1 MIIKKL
7 KYAKYYGTLLI
18 RNWRSKNKS
27 YAQHG
32 EDLLVEQLL
41 GPIESFIDIGANDG
55 VLFSNTYKF
64 AKLGARG
71 LCVEPSP
78 STFLKLRL
86 NHLFHP
92 RVRCIRAAVSNR
104 SGSISFI
111 KDGYEEVLSRVSDP
125 SCSKKPN
132 HLTDKPSIS
141 VPALTLKKILRRYS
155 IFQQVDLLSVD
166 VEGHEK
172 QVFEGLED
180 CTFQARIIV
189 LEADKMEIG
198 NILSL
203 PVFKDYTPKYTNG
216 VNLILL
222 HRSEAEKTQ
231 IKNYNLPGKFVH
243 C

>member
-1 MIIKKL
+1 MKKL

-18 RNWRSKNKS
+18 RNWRCKNKS
-27 YAQHG
+27 YAQHE

-41 GPIESFIDIGANDG
+41 GSVESFIDIGANDG

-71 LCVEPSP
+71 LCVEPSL

-92 RVRCIRAAVSNR
+92 RVTCIRAAVSNR
-104 SGSISFI
+104 SGAISFI
-111 KDGYEEVLSRVSDP
+111 KDGYEEVLSRVTDP
-125 SCSKKPN
+125 SCSQTANHSINKP
-132 HLTDKPSIS
+132 TIS
-141 VPALTLKKILRRYS
+141 VPALTLETILLRYKY
-155 IFQQVDLLSVD
+155 FQQVDLLSVD

-172 QVFEGLED
+172 QVFEGLKD
-180 CTFQARIIV
+180 CPFKARIII

-198 NILSL
+198 DILSL
-203 PVFKDYTPKYTNG
+203 PFFKDYALKYTNG
-216 VNLILL
+216 VNLFLM
-222 HRSEAEKTQ
+222 HKSEAKKQ
-231 IKNYNLPGKFVH
+231 QNQNNSLPRKFFH

>member
-1 MIIKKL
+1 MIMKKL

-41 GPIESFIDIGANDG
+41 GKIKSFIDVGANDG

-64 AKLGARG
+64 AKTGARG
-71 LCVEPSP
+71 LCLEPSP
-78 STFLKLRL
+78 SCFLKLRL
-86 NHLFHP
+86 NHLFHS
-92 RVRCIRAAVSNR
+92 RVKCVRAAVSNR

-111 KDGYEEVLSRVSDP
+111 KDGYEEVLSRVTDP
-125 SCSKKPN
+125 SCSQTAN
-132 HLTDKPSIS
+132 HSIDEPTIS
-141 VPALTLKKILRRYS
+141 VSALTLEKILHRYS
-155 IFQQVDLLSVD
+155 CFQQVDLLSVD
-166 VEGHEK
+166 VEGHEQ
-172 QVFEGLED
+172 QVFEGLQN
-180 CTFQARIIV
+180 CPFQARVIV
-189 LEADKMEIG
+189 LEADKVEAG

-203 PVFKDYTPKYTNG
+203 PVLKDYIPKYTNG

-222 HRSEAEKTQ
+222 HKSEAEKQ
-231 IKNYNLPGKFVH
+231 RNQNNSLPRNFIH

>member
-7 KYAKYYGTLLI
+7 RYAKYYGSLLI
-18 RNWRSKNKS
+18 RNWRNKDKS
-27 YAQHG
+27 YAQHE

-78 STFLKLRL
+78 KTFLKLRL

-92 RVRCIRAAVSNR
+92 RVSCIRAAVSNR
-104 SGSISFI
+104 NGSISFI
-111 KDGYEEVLSRVSDP
+111 KDGYEEVLSRVSDLP
-125 SCSKKPN
+125 IHQTVNDSS
-132 HLTDKPSIS
+132 DKPTIT
-141 VPALTLKKILRRYS
+141 VPAITLEKLLFRYTHLKK
-155 IFQQVDLLSVD
+155 VDLLSVD

-172 QVFEGLED
+172 QVFEGLKD
-180 CTFQARIIV
+180 CPFKARIIV

-216 VNLILL
+216 VNLFLI
-222 HRSEAEKTQ
+222 HKSESKKQ
-231 IKNYNLPGKFVH
+231 QNQNNSLPGKFVH